1 MPELLKFTRVS
12 VADVSDATYVSDV
25 VKVSDVANVSDVAKV
40 SDVVNVSDVAN
51 VSDENPTNSL
61 VARCVKSPWEYRS
74 WGQHKLMRFALKS
87 GAEFAK

>member
-1 MPELLKFTRVS
+1 MPNLTRVS

-40 SDVVNVSDVAN
+40 SD
-51 VSDENPTNSL
+51 ENPTNSL
-61 VARCVKSPWEYRS
+61 VARCFKSPWEYRS

-87 GAEFAK
+87 GAEFAKWTRLNAVHETQKGQ